1 MCCLF
6 RLSVPTAAAA
16 GICAVDKEM
25 VGLAGRTSERDIP
38 KVSDINQ
45 VSPQPGDGDLSTS
58 AIPS

>member
-1 MCCLF
+1 
-6 RLSVPTAAAA
+6 
-16 GICAVDKEM
+16 VDKEM